1 MVHNYLYTIT
11 VYTAPSTSSKP
22 QLIHVRD
29 IERQIRAVVLDVE
42 KRISNHEIAVPIGV
56 LSADDRDLW
65 AKVWSIYPHLLL
77 LMQRFRI

>member
-11 VYTAPSTSSKP
+11 VYMAPSISSTP

-42 KRISNHEIAVPIGV
+42 KRLSNNEKAVPVGV

-65 AKVWSIYPHLLL
+65 AKV
-77 LMQRFRI
+77 